1 MQAVGSWPEQRAYK
15 KKMADS
21 QTGTKQL
28 TEADRIRIRALAFD
42 AGYTRSQIRD
52 RTGASVAQVKLALK
66 CQTPVPRS
74 GRPPKDPSN
83 PKRRK
88 RGPRSVP
95 TPALKPPRFERG
107 PGVSAAE
114 AMAVWAAAEAAR
126 SGEAAEE
133 AAMPE
138 EFHLLVLNPNSSA
151 EMTEGVRKAIESSI
165 TPHGNNAIS
174 YYTAPEP
181 SPASINDG
189 LGLARST
196 EVVLADLQAKAAA
209 RDADDAEADGD
220 AAGDAGAGSSS
231 DNHDELD
238 GYDGVLVACYSVH
251 PLVAHLAERHRGR
264 RVVLGIL
271 EASVLAALALT
282 NPYPRCPES
291 PGRTWGIVTTGA
303 FWEAHLEDGVRRFLD
318 ASYSAS
324 FSPGP
329 GQNAAKFAGVYT
341 TGLDAGDFHGDVG
354 PEVVRAKLKDAT
366 KRLLAFGRVGCVVM
380 GCAGMAGLEDV
391 IRSAIAEEYGE
402 PQTPQE
408 KVYIIDGVKAGVGL
422 LAETIRNERMFSQ

>member
-1 MQAVGSWPEQRAYK
+1 MPGSQTGTGTGT
-15 KKMADS
+15 S
-21 QTGTKQL
+21 TGTKQL

-95 TPALKPPRFERG
+95 TPALKPARFERG
-107 PGVSAAE
+107 PPGLSAAE
-114 AMAVWAAAEAAR
+114 SMAEWAAAAEAAR

-133 AAMPE
+133 AATPE
-138 EFHLLVLNPNSSA
+138 GFQLLVLNPNSSTG
-151 EMTEGVRKAIESSI
+151 MTEGVKKAIESSV
-165 TPHGNNAIS
+165 TPNGNTIS

-189 LGLARST
+189 FGLARST

-209 RDADDAEADGD
+209 RDAEDAEADGD
-220 AAGDAGAGSSS
+220 AGTNSSGSG
-231 DNHDELD
+231 NHDELD
-238 GYDGVLVACYSVH
+238 GYDGVLVACFSVH

-324 FSPGP
+324 FSSSAAGGP
-329 GQNAAKFAGVYT
+329 NAAKFAGVYT
-341 TGLDAGDFHGDVG
+341 TGLDAGDFHGGVG

-422 LAETIRNERMFSQ
+422 LAETIRNERMFGQ